1 MRVGIAIDR
10 WKLPIFNKHLA
21 AAGLKHSS
29 GPGVTDDTMMLYV
42 IIAPANKDTV
52 VQLVKEANAECAS
65 SKPNLN

>member
-29 GPGVTDDTMMLYV
+29 GPGVTDDTML
-42 IIAPANKDTV
+42 
-52 VQLVKEANAECAS
+52 L
-65 SKPNLN
+65 